1 MTGWRD
7 DISKLL
13 VKIGSKKE
21 SEFFREPVDWE
32 AMGLTDYPIIITQPM
47 DLRTAR
53 ERLEADYYDSALEA
67 AADIRLIFLNAMTYN
82 APGSRVYVYAKTLS
96 DFWETSCANIIKM
109 EEDVDRP
116 ASVEEM
122 THWVDKCHRISAEDL
137 GRVLKL
143 LDNICPNCLVKR
155 SDTNEVEV
163 NVDLLNGKAFREA
176 AALTNTILPD
186 IVLASSSRRS
196 LAKSSAAA
204 SAAAAGNS
212 QGAAT
217 AAEEHAPAN

>member
-1 MTGWRD
+1 M
-7 DISKLL
+7 
-13 VKIGSKKE
+13 
-21 SEFFREPVDWE
+21 
-32 AMGLTDYPIIITQPM
+32 Q
-47 DLRTAR
+47 
-53 ERLEADYYDSALEA
+53 
-67 AADIRLIFLNAMTYN
+67 
-82 APGSRVYVYAKTLS
+82 
-96 DFWETSCANIIKM
+96 
-109 EEDVDRP
+109 
-116 ASVEEM
+116 
-122 THWVDKCHRISAEDL
+122 
-137 GRVLKL
+137 
-143 LDNICPNCLVKR
+143 R

-212 QGAAT
+212 QQAAAT